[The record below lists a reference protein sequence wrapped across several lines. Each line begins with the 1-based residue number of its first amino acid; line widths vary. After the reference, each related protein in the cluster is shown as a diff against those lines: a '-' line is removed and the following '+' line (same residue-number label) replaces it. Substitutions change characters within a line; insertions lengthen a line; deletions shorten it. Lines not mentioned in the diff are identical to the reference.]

1 MIDLATLHRVLEY
14 SPETGIFIWK
24 EKISQKVLVGNAAGT
39 TNAILGYV
47 IIALYGKQ
55 YYAHRLAY
63 FYMTGKWPQ
72 NQIDHINGTRS
83 DNKWLNLRAA
93 TSSQNK
99 MNRGPLSTNK
109 IGIKG
114 VYQDKNSGKFI
125 ASISLNGK
133 SKYLGSFAKPTA
145 ARAAYNEA
153 AKRFFGEFARI

>member
-99 MNRGPLSTNK
+99 MNRWDT
-109 IGIKG
+109 I
-114 VYQDKNSGKFI
+114 YQ
-125 ASISLNGK
+125 
-133 SKYLGSFAKPTA
+133 
-145 ARAAYNEA
+145 
-153 AKRFFGEFARI
+153 